1 MKSWA
6 ELKQEGSGH
15 YKTGEIEP
23 IDLYRAGGILH
34 DFAIGNI
41 IKYAYRSRQG
51 MNLDR
56 ETLEKNMEKIIHY
69 AELVMAAEG

>member
-6 ELKQEGSGH
+6 ELKQTGSDH
-15 YKTGEIEP
+15 YKGDGVEP

-51 MNLDR
+51 MDLDR
-56 ETLEKNMEKIIHY
+56 KTLEKNMQKIIHY
-69 AELVMAAEG
+69 AELIMAADG